1 MAIETVES
9 RGALQDV
16 IAENAAQDPT
26 YRESLL
32 NDPRMVLEK
41 HLGSELPDWLKVE
54 VAEEK
59 ADTIYLI
66 APYVPTEELSDEDL
80 EMVAGGKGKGGGGG
94 GGGPQNLTCTRNYG
108 AFNSNITINS
118 TVSLV

>member
-1 MAIETVES
+1 MALTTVES

-26 YRESLL
+26 YREALI
-32 NDPRMVLEK
+32 NDPRTVLEK

-54 VAEEK
+54 VAEER

-80 EMVAGGKGKGGGGG
+80 EMVAGGKGKGGGGSS
-94 GGGPQNLTCTRNYG
+94 GPSSVNCTRNYG

-118 TVSLV
+118 SVSLV